1 MTSVRRRRRLSAGV
15 AVTVISLAAVL
26 VACSGTTGGIALPAG
41 APAVGTS
48 GAATSG
54 AASHVITEPTSPPGG
69 QTSGVQA
76 STGGQSSVNA
86 SQTDTGGQPSG
97 SPAVTG
103 TAPVPP
109 GLDKYYTQQLQWGAC
124 AAYAT
129 TPDDAQAYQ
138 NPALACARLTVPL
151 DYAKPDGPTVTVGV
165 LRKQATGSDR
175 IGSVLFD
182 PGGPGAS
189 GMSIVA
195 TIAQYNADPDL
206 NARFDLVGFDPRGVG
221 SSTPTI
227 NCETDAQRDA
237 DRAANWPGF
246 TTSSTQAQVDAANN
260 RTKAYVQGCL
270 DSSGTRT
277 ISGKDFLASV
287 GTVTVAKDLD
297 VLRAVL
303 GDQKLT
309 YVGWSYGTSIG
320 TQYAEQ
326 FPGNVRALILDGAV
340 NPNQNTATSAVDQTT
355 GFQKA
360 FEAFA
365 ADCVKRQGCAL
376 GTDAARATATF
387 QQLVRPLMAKPVQLS
402 DGRALSYLDA
412 VTGVSQAMY
421 SDSLWP
427 DLRQALSDLAKG
439 QGGPLMALADEYEQ
453 RDSSGRYAPLLDAF
467 NAIRCMDNDRITD
480 PAAQTE
486 LNKKLLAA
494 APFED
499 NGQPAAAIFDVCTY
513 WPVAPTMTPHV
524 PDPKGLP
531 TVLVIST
538 TNDPATPYQDGV
550 DLAKYLGARLLTVE
564 GTRHTAYMLSGIGCA
579 DQIGNDYLIDLK
591 LPDEGA
597 KC

>member
-1 MTSVRRRRRLSAGV
+1 MTSARRRRRLSASV
-15 AVTVISLAAVL
+15 AVTVISLGAIL
-26 VACSGTTGGIALPAG
+26 VACSGTTAGTALPA
-41 APAVGTS
+41 ATS
-48 GAATSG
+48 AAATSG
-54 AASHVITEPTSPPGG
+54 GASHVITEPTSTPGGGATSAGGQSSANDGRSSAAGG
-69 QTSGVQA
+69 QTSSA
-76 STGGQSSVNA
+76 GGR
-86 SQTDTGGQPSG
+86 
-97 SPAVTG
+97 SPESATG
-103 TAPVPP
+103 TAPVPA
-109 GLDKYYTQQLQWGAC
+109 GLAKYYTQQLQWGAC
-124 AAYAT
+124 APYAT

-165 LRKQATGSDR
+165 LRKQATGSNR

-227 NCETDAQRDA
+227 ACETDAQRDA

-246 TTSSTQAQVDAANN
+246 TTSGTQAEVDAANN
-260 RTKAYVQGCL
+260 RSKAYVQGCL
-270 DSSGTRT
+270 DSSGTQA
-277 ISGKDFLASV
+277 IPGKDFLASV

-303 GDQKLT
+303 GDAKLT

-340 NPNQNTATSAVDQTT
+340 NPDQDTATSSIDQTT

-360 FEAFA
+360 FDAFA
-365 ADCVKRQGCAL
+365 ADCVTRQGCAL
-376 GTDAARATATF
+376 GTDASHATAAF
-387 QQLVRPLMAKPVQLS
+387 QQLARPLMTTPIQLS
-402 DGRALSYLDA
+402 DGRVLSYLDA

-427 DLRQALSDLAKG
+427 DLRRALSDLARG
-439 QGGPLMALADEYEQ
+439 QGGELMALADEYEQ

-480 PAAQTE
+480 PAAQTD

-513 WPVAPTMTPHV
+513 WPVAPTMTPHR
-524 PDPKGLP
+524 PDPQGLP
-531 TVLVIST
+531 TVLVVST

-564 GTRHTAYMLSGIGCA
+564 GTRHTAYMLSGITCA

-597 KC
+597 KCS